1 MVQRPASTDPE
12 AVLLAATGATTATA
26 SMSAART
33 FFTALT
39 SRIDYMADSAA
50 ILAGPCRP

>member
-1 MVQRPASTDPE
+1 MVQRLASTDPE
-12 AVLLAATGATTATA
+12 AVLLAATGATTVTA
-26 SMSAART
+26 SMSAAST

-39 SRIDYMADSAA
+39 SRMDYMADSAV